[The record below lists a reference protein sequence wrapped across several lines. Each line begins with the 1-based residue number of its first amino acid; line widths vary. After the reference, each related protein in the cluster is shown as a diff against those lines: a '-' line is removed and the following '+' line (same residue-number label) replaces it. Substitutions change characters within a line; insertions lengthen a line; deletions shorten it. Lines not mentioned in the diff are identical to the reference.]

1 MTEAGDVAACL
12 VAVPLLVSLLLTLWS
27 ASWSGKLAG
36 PISHRLHATLLVA
49 QGAVL
54 LALALALMPGFVLAI
69 TGVLYLAMAGG
80 TAVLKLRLGA
90 VPCGCWG
97 AQQGS
102 LSWKLVMLDLLLA
115 AVAFW
120 GATLPRAWS
129 GLESAFI
136 FLVLSLSC
144 ATIALLLP
152 EWRFTRHGMSA
163 RADRYRDWVRG
174 YPELRP

>member
-1 MTEAGDVAACL
+1 MAACL
-12 VAVPLLVSLLLTLWS
+12 VAVPLILSLLLTLWS
-27 ASWSGKLAG
+27 ASWSGRLTG
-36 PISHRLHATLLVA
+36 PISHRLHAALLVA

-54 LALALALMPGFVLAI
+54 LALALALMPGLVFTI
-69 TGVLYLAMAGG
+69 IGVLYLAMAGG

-102 LSWKLVMLDLLLA
+102 LSWELVTLDLLLA
-115 AVAFW
+115 GVAFW
-120 GATLPRAWS
+120 GAALPRAWS

-136 FLVLSLSC
+136 FLVLTLSC
-144 ATIALLLP
+144 TTIALLIP
-152 EWRFTRHGMSA
+152 EWRFTRRGMSV